1 MPKEFESG
9 SRYQGYAQTQGYD
22 PIKPVDVTPILRENR
37 QTEQEN
43 LQRMLDQSLQVM
55 RIKDQE
61 EQNTIEQQNRI
72 ADLVADTELSDLA
85 DFSQTLTNAITTYR
99 DYREEKDIEAGMNLA
114 YTEGLPQ
121 DAVEQFR
128 RDEALAEQAA
138 TLSEGAAASLEA
150 ENAPT
155 DLVQRT
161 RNLSGWK
168 SYGYARGIAQLGGE
182 QYGVFYEQA
191 ADSVIVD
198 INGRAVTLS
207 NAKDSSE
214 RAAVEAEIRRQYLK
228 NFEGMNL
235 GLLNEYLFPGMRRYE
250 AQQATAFAVEQ
261 RERLRA
267 ERETTAKDELSGF
280 IKGERGG
287 EGFIRLINTH
297 QYDFGGRGKTREM
310 FVQELKDGL
319 ASGRYTPEQI
329 EALLA
334 YEFDKNGTGKLVSI
348 EEAFARD
355 FEEFPALIRAA
366 KKKELDIILED
377 QETRVKAFEVDV
389 LQKVKER
396 GFPLNNA
403 EIAQLRRHAV
413 QNNMGDPEFLKDMT
427 TLNDLDKEAS
437 DDLAKMYIADKKFIS
452 EQEAKRLHPET
463 VAYYRQQ
470 GMILDY
476 NIGSPSEEDEANA
489 KAEIKGMGT
498 TVFKSQGELNSGHGE
513 KVFNQHVFRRYK
525 ELYAEAV
532 VNPALGGEGQAHDYA
547 MQQLRKEVF
556 AEGGKERFETPP
568 TITLDQ
574 EKFNR
579 LEQARKAIGDGSG
592 VYERIPALLP
602 AVEQL
607 REYQRRGKNDI
618 PFEFHQLAAGLG
630 GMDAWDLAAAQYE
643 AHGMKPPIK
652 KPQIEQSI
660 DGLSP
665 SVRYLMRKYN
675 TPSRTL
681 RAQIESGDN
690 LFLELVKNKES
701 KSYGEYDAMN
711 TGGTASGH
719 IAYGSANSKDVLDKP
734 LTQMT
739 IGEVMALQSEG
750 KLHAAG
756 AYQIIGK
763 TLPGILPFAGLNEND
778 MFDKANQDKLA
789 VALYRRRVT
798 WHGTTQ
804 GNLMNGLRNE
814 WVGLQRV
821 PDATLLE
828 AMESMSPYNRPQ
840 NLLPALRGGS

>member
-37 QTEQEN
+37 KTEQQN
-43 LQRMLDQSLQVM
+43 LQRMLDQSMQVM

-72 ADLVADTELSDLA
+72 ADLVVDTELSDLA

-99 DYREEKDIEAGMNLA
+99 DYRKDKDIEAGLNLA
-114 YTEGLPQ
+114 YTDGLPQ
-121 DAVEQFR
+121 DAVEQFK
-128 RDEALAEQAA
+128 RDEAMAEQAA

-168 SYGYARGIAQLGGE
+168 GYGYARGIAQLGGE
-182 QYGVFYEQA
+182 QYGIFYEEVA
-191 ADSVIVD
+191 ERVTVD
-198 INGRAVTLS
+198 IAGRAVTLA

-250 AQQATAFAVEQ
+250 TQQATAFALEQ
-261 RERLRA
+261 REMLRA

-319 ASGRYTPEQI
+319 ASGRYSPEQV
-329 EALLA
+329 EALLE
-334 YEFDKNGTGKLVSI
+334 YQFDKNGTGKLISI
-348 EEAFARD
+348 QEAFARD
-355 FEEFPALIRAA
+355 FEEFPTLISQA
-366 KKKELDIILED
+366 KQKVYTDIETDREL
-377 QETRVKAFEVDV
+377 RVKAFETDI
-389 LQKVKER
+389 QKKVEER

-413 QNNMGDPEFLKDMT
+413 ENNMGDPEFLKTMT

-437 DDLAKMYIADKKFIS
+437 DDLAAMYIADKGFIS
-452 EQEAKRLHPET
+452 QAEAAKLHPET
-463 VAYYRQQ
+463 TATYRQQ
-470 GMILDY
+470 GKITEND
-476 NIGSPSEEDEANA
+476 IAAP
-489 KAEIKGMGT
+489 
-498 TVFKSQGELNSGHGE
+498 SQGDVDRAKDSIRGLGKTLLRAEGQLTAGDAE
-513 KVFNQHVFRRYK
+513 TTFNQNAFDEYRR
-525 ELYAEAV
+525 LYAAAAI
-532 VNPALGGEGQAHDYA
+532 NPAVPEGQAHEYA
-547 MQQLRKEVF
+547 MQELRKLINAPDGLDHYSKQQTV
-556 AEGGKERFETPP
+556 
-568 TITLDQ
+568 TLDQ
-574 EKFNR
+574 EKFKR
-579 LEQARKAIGDGSG
+579 YKEADAALTDRASIYQA
-592 VYERIPALLP
+592 IPALLP

-618 PFEFHQLAAGLG
+618 PFEFHQLARSLNGIDG
-630 GMDAWDLAAAQYE
+630 WDLAAAQYE

-665 SVRYLMRKYN
+665 SVRYLMRKHN

-690 LFLELVKNKES
+690 MFLELVKNKES
-701 KSYGEYDAMN
+701 TSYGEYDAMN
-711 TGGTASGH
+711 TGGAASGH
-719 IAYGSANSKDVLDKP
+719 IAYGSANSKDVFDKP

-739 IGEVMALQSEG
+739 IGEVMSLQSQG

-763 TLPGILPFAGLNEND
+763 TLPGILSFAGLNETD
-778 MFDKANQDKLA
+778 MFDEANQDKLA
-789 VALYRRRVT
+789 IALYRRRVT

-814 WVGLQRV
+814 WIGLQNV

-828 AMESMSPYNRPQ
+828 AMESMSPYNQPQ
-840 NLLPALRGGS
+840 NILPALRGGS

>member
-22 PIKPVDVTPILRENR
+22 PIEPVDVTPILRENR
-37 QTEQEN
+37 QTEQQN

-72 ADLVADTELSDLA
+72 ADLVAETELSDLA
-85 DFSQTLTNAITTYR
+85 EFSQTLTSAITAYR
-99 DYREEKDIEAGMNLA
+99 DYRKEKDFEAGMNLA
-114 YTEGLPQ
+114 YTDGLPQ
-121 DAVEQFR
+121 DVVAQFKS
-128 RDEALAEQAA
+128 DEAMAEQAA

-168 SYGYARGIAQLGGE
+168 AYGYARGIAQLGGE
-182 QYGVFYEQA
+182 QYGVFYEEA
-191 ADSVIVD
+191 ADRVTVD

-235 GLLNEYLFPGMRRYE
+235 ALLNEYLFPGMKRYE
-250 AQQATAFAVEQ
+250 TQQATAFAVQQ
-261 RERLRA
+261 REMLRA

-319 ASGRYTPEQI
+319 KSGRYTPEQI

-348 EEAFARD
+348 EKAFARD
-355 FEEFPALIRAA
+355 FEEFPELIRAA

-413 QNNMGDPEFLKDMT
+413 QNNMGDPEFLKSMT

-437 DDLAKMYIADKKFIS
+437 DDIAKMYIAEKGFIS
-452 EQEAKRLHPET
+452 TAEAAKLHPET
-463 VAYYRQQ
+463 VATYRQNKLITDNDIAEPSS
-470 GMILDY
+470 GEVDRAKDSIAG
-476 NIGSPSEEDEANA
+476 IG
-489 KAEIKGMGT
+489 KTLLRAEGQLTAGDKEVT
-498 TVFKSQGELNSGHGE
+498 
-513 KVFNQHVFRRYK
+513 FNQNALAEYRR
-525 ELYAEAV
+525 LYAAAAI
-532 VNPALGGEGQAHDYA
+532 NPAVPDEQTHQYA
-547 MQQLRKEVF
+547 MQELRKQID
-556 AEGGKERFETPP
+556 AKGGLEHFSTVP
-568 TITLDQ
+568 TVTLDQ
-574 EKFNR
+574 EKFKRYKEANAALTDR
-579 LEQARKAIGDGSG
+579 ASM
-592 VYERIPALLP
+592 YERIPALLP

-618 PFEFHQLAAGLG
+618 PFEFHQLARSLNGVDG
-630 GMDAWDLAAAQYE
+630 WDLAAAQYE

-690 LFLELVKNKES
+690 MFLELVKNKES

-719 IAYGSANSKDVLDKP
+719 IAYGSANSKDVFDKP

-739 IGEVMALQSEG
+739 IGEVMSLQRQG

-763 TLPGILPFAGLNEND
+763 TLPGILSFAGLNETD

-789 VALYRRRVT
+789 IALYRRRVT

-814 WVGLQRV
+814 WVGLQYV

>member
-99 DYREEKDIEAGMNLA
+99 DYRKDKDLEAGMALA
-114 YTEGLPQ
+114 YTDGLPQ

-168 SYGYARGIAQLGGE
+168 AYGYARGIAQLGGE

-191 ADSVIVD
+191 ADSVVVD

-235 GLLNEYLFPGMRRYE
+235 GLLNEYLFPGMKRYE
-250 AQQATAFAVEQ
+250 TQQATAFAVQQ
-261 RERLRA
+261 REMLRA

-297 QYDFGGRGKTREM
+297 QYDFGGRGATREM

-355 FEEFPALIRAA
+355 FEEFPKLIRDA
-366 KKKELDIILED
+366 KKNELDIILED
-377 QETRVKAFEVDV
+377 QKTRVKAFEVDV

-413 QNNMGDPEFLKDMT
+413 QNNMGDPEFLKSMT

-437 DDLAKMYIADKKFIS
+437 DDIAKMYIADKGFIS
-452 EQEAKRLHPET
+452 QAEASKLHPET
-463 VAYYRQQ
+463 VATYRQQ
-470 GMILDY
+470 GVITD
-476 NIGSPSEEDEANA
+476 NDIAQP
-489 KAEIKGMGT
+489 
-498 TVFKSQGELNSGHGE
+498 SQGEIDRAKDSIAGIGKDELRADGQLTAGDKE
-513 KVFNQHVFRRYK
+513 RTFNQNAFAEYRR
-525 ELYAEAV
+525 LYAAAAI
-532 VNPALGGEGQAHDYA
+532 NPAVPNEQAHEYA
-547 MQQLRKEVF
+547 MQELRKQIS
-556 AEGGKERFETPP
+556 AKGGLDHFTTVP
-568 TITLDQ
+568 TVTLDQ
-574 EKFNR
+574 EKFKR
-579 LEQARKAIGDGSG
+579 YKEADAALTDRASMYQA
-592 VYERIPALLP
+592 IPALLP

-607 REYQRRGKNDI
+607 SEYQRRGKNDI
-618 PFEFHQLAAGLG
+618 PYEFHQLARNLHGVDG
-630 GMDAWDLAAAQYE
+630 WDLAAAQYE

-690 LFLELVKNKES
+690 MFLELVKNKES

-719 IAYGSANSKDVLDKP
+719 IAYGSANSKDVFDKP

-814 WVGLQRV
+814 WVGLQNV